1 MFSQYSVIQKELE
14 REGKKND
21 ADELDNLN
29 GKSNSVAF
37 EIAIGQTYMTSLP
50 LSNPS

>member
-1 MFSQYSVIQKELE
+1 MFSQYSVIQKVLE
-14 REGKKND
+14 REGKQN
-21 ADELDNLN
+21 DELDDLN
-29 GKSNSVAF
+29 GESNSVAF